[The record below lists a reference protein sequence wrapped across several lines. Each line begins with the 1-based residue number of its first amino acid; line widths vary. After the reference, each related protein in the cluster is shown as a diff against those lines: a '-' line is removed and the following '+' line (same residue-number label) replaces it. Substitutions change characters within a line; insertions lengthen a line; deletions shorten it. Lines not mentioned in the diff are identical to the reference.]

1 MQTYFGHLPHTHT
14 PKRERERV
22 RGGGKGDCGKGVHV
36 HNFCNTLRD
45 LRTII
50 KAFRGTTPIIHM
62 MSTGKCLQHQEK
74 IAGRRSSSNRNRH
87 ADMQN
92 RWRGRNV
99 GKAVAASR
107 QSRSWSR
114 SRSAIIASLPRLHL
128 MQPSHLYVYRQG
140 VKHQRGAWPGEGGQ
154 GRALARDDGSDFRKT
169 AKYSNENLCL
179 HYEFLYSVAFA

>member
-1 MQTYFGHLPHTHT
+1 M
-14 PKRERERV
+14 
-22 RGGGKGDCGKGVHV
+22 HV

-74 IAGRRSSSNRNRH
+74 IAGRRSSSGSSNRNRH

-92 RWRGRNV
+92 RWRGRKV

-140 VKHQRGAWPGEGGQ
+140 VKHQRGGAWPEEGGK
-154 GRALARDDGSDFRKT
+154 GRAGHSLDDGSDFRKT

>member
-1 MQTYFGHLPHTHT
+1 MGS
-14 PKRERERV
+14 V
-22 RGGGKGDCGKGVHV
+22 AKGVHV

-74 IAGRRSSSNRNRH
+74 IAGRRSSSSIHASNRNRH
-87 ADMQN
+87 ADMQSSSMEEEGSRQHQDVVGVGVGVRVEAPLSFRGVLATTPSN
-92 RWRGRNV
+92 AARPFICLSARSKTSAGVRGR
-99 GKAVAASR
+99 GK
-107 QSRSWSR
+107 
-114 SRSAIIASLPRLHL
+114 
-128 MQPSHLYVYRQG
+128 
-140 VKHQRGAWPGEGGQ
+140 RGRG
-154 GRALARDDGSDFRKT
+154 RDDGNDFRKT